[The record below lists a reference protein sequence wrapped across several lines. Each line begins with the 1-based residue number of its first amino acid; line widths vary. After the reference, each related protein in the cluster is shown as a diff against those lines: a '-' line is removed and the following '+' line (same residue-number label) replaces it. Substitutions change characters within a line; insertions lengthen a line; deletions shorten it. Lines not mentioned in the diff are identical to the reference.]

1 MNDIQRERI
10 LHNAKE
16 FFRNEIVHAHL
27 DGAVNRASSLK
38 SYKINPFLLAYLA
51 NFLEG
56 NSTPRSFAK
65 ALLYPRLLSTS
76 ITTTFGSKVQKMIS
90 ELFDGMMGS
99 VVQGID
105 IEFIDALDGRKKYC
119 QIKSGPNTINKD
131 DVKTVTDHFQAVK
144 NLARTNNLDVR
155 LGDMVVGVLYGNENE
170 LSTHY
175 KNIHKEFPVMVGKE
189 FWFHLTG
196 EEDFYFKLSNA
207 VGEVALEIDG
217 SKILEQAISKL
228 AKEIEEVYPSSTFNK

>member
-1 MNDIQRERI
+1 MNDIQRTKI
-10 LHNAKE
+10 LNNAKE
-16 FFRNEIVHAHL
+16 FFRSEIVNSHL
-27 DGAVNRASSLK
+27 EGAVNRASFLK

-51 NFLEG
+51 NFLDGKSSPE
-56 NSTPRSFAK
+56 SFAK

-76 ITTTFGSKVQKMIS
+76 ITTTFGNKAQKMIS

-105 IEFIDALDGRKKYC
+105 IEFIDAIDGRKKYC

-131 DVKTVTDHFQAVK
+131 DVKTIIDHFQSVR

-155 LGDMVVGVLYGNENE
+155 LDDMIVGVLYGEKNE

-175 KNIHKEFPVMVGKE
+175 KKIDKEFPVLSGKE
-189 FWFHLTG
+189 FWYRLTG
-196 EEDFYFKLSNA
+196 KQDFYFDLSNA

-217 SKILEQAISKL
+217 SQKLKEAISKL
-228 AKEIEEVYPSSTFNK
+228 SKEIKEVFPPTTFD

>member
-1 MNDIQRERI
+1 MNDKQRAQI
-10 LHNAKE
+10 LVNAKE
-16 FFRNEIVHAHL
+16 FFRNEIVNSHL
-27 DGAVNRASSLK
+27 EGAVKRASSLK

-56 NSTPRSFAK
+56 QSTPESFAK

-76 ITTTFGSKVQKMIS
+76 ITTTFGNKTQKMIS

-131 DVKTVTDHFQAVK
+131 DVKTVIDHFQTVK
-144 NLARTNNLDVR
+144 NLARTNNLDIR
-155 LGDMVVGVLYGNENE
+155 LEDMVVGVLYGERNE

-175 KNIHKEFPVMVGKE
+175 RNIDKEFPVIIGKE
-189 FWFHLTG
+189 FWHHLTG
-196 EEDFYFKLSNA
+196 KEDFYFELSTA
-207 VGEVALEIDG
+207 IGEVALEIDG
-217 SKILEQAISKL
+217 SQILQEAISKL
-228 AKEIEEVYPSSTFNK
+228 SKEIKEVFPPTTFN